1 MSGTRVAVI
10 ADIHGNDLALEAVL
24 ADIERR
30 GVTRIVNLGDH
41 LSGALNAA
49 RTADILMARPDI
61 LAIAG
66 NHDRWLLEKPHA
78 AMGDWDRIA
87 HEELS
92 PHHLNWLVDLP
103 ARRIVQDDILL
114 CHGTP
119 TSDTIY
125 WLDEATGDG
134 SMRLSSIE
142 RIESFAE
149 DVANPVLLSGH
160 THIAR
165 AVRLPDG
172 RLIVN
177 PGSVG
182 SPAYDDDTPV
192 PHKVE
197 TGSPHARYAVLENRD
212 GLWEAAFHLVAYDHM
227 AMARLAES
235 RDQHAWASALATGWL
250 R

>member
-1 MSGTRVAVI
+1 MSGTRIAVI

-30 GVTRIVNLGDH
+30 GISRIVNLGDH

-66 NHDRWLLEKPHA
+66 NHDRWLLDKPRSD
-78 AMGDWDRIA
+78 MGDWDRIA
-87 HEELS
+87 HELLS
-92 PHHLNWLVDLP
+92 PQHLNWLAQLP
-103 ARRIVQDDILL
+103 ASRTVQDDIFL

-119 TSDTIY
+119 ASDTTY
-125 WLDEATGDG
+125 WLDEAARDG
-134 SMRLSSIE
+134 AMRLSSLA
-142 RIESFAE
+142 RIESLAE
-149 DVANPVLLSGH
+149 GFGHPVLLCGH

-182 SPAYDDDTPV
+182 SPAYDDDTPFE
-192 PHKVE
+192 HKVE
-197 TGSPHARYAVLENRD
+197 TGSPHARYAILENRD
-212 GLWEAAFHLVAYDHM
+212 GLWEAAFQLVAYDHM

-235 RDQHAWASALATGWL
+235 RDQHAWASALSTGWL